1 MVNDKFFNRYNQ
13 LKQMKQIDKKNK
25 EYLEFFC
32 ENNYENEKIRK
43 ILNDQK
49 ICFERYFKC
58 EEMALLFMEGLN
70 PDNKNVEHLDK
81 EYMLASCM
89 NGFFVSLLCH
99 TMIYYMDGTKKTA
112 ELRNVL
118 IDSLINILNLEN
130 KSKLLESL
138 SLYANYKMAFTFE
151 QMGDFDNKIKNNIL
165 EWCMKRLKQL
175 EREWNLLKDRTNEE
189 KERELNKIW
198 RDDSYISSYQL
209 GMICSGGAKNIF
221 SNENEPIIKEFEFWL
236 LCRWLGNRIECNST
250 IFEYINVKIATKRMR
265 ELKEQVKDRNLRDIL
280 NFYCTNFSSVT

>member
-70 PDNKNVEHLDK
+70 PDNKNVERLDK

-89 NGFFVSLLCH
+89 NGFFVSLLCQ
-99 TMIYYMDGTKKTA
+99 TMIYYMDGTKKTS

-265 ELKEQVKDRNLRDIL
+265 ELKEQVKDRNLQDIL